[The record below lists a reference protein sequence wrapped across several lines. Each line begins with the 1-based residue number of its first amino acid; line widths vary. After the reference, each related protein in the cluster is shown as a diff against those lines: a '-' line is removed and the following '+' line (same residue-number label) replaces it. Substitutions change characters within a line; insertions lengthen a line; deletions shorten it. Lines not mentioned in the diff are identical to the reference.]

1 MKLLHRYILQGF
13 FRIFG
18 LALAT
23 FVGIYLL
30 VDFFEKVDQFM
41 ANEATIGQYV
51 GYFLIKIPLIATQV
65 TPLAVLMAVFMT
77 LGGLSRS
84 NEITAMRSGGLSLL
98 RISLPLVAVALFIS
112 FTVLVAS
119 EFLTPICARK
129 SNHLLHTEVR
139 GKPEI
144 SYRRD
149 RIWFREGSQLI
160 NIRLANPEQGTLQG
174 LTIYQLGANELLER
188 RIDATSAQ
196 FQEGGWQLEK
206 GTVRSFEGAS
216 GNLSKLERFETLAFP
231 LGKTPKDFQVVET
244 KKEELSFSEL
254 RSLAKKFLAEGYD
267 ATRYRVDMHARLA
280 TPFACLIM
288 AFLGIPFALQKG
300 RHSSIALGIAVS
312 VAIGVSFFILQ
323 SIALALGY
331 SSVLPPLVAAWSANL
346 LFALFGLWLIL
357 SVRE

>member
-30 VDFFEKVDQFM
+30 VDFFEKVDQFL
-41 ANEATIGQYV
+41 ANNATIGQYI
-51 GYFLIKIPLIATQV
+51 GYFLVKIPLIATQV

-77 LGGLSRS
+77 LGSLSRS
-84 NEITAMRSGGLSLL
+84 NEITAMRSGGLSLI
-98 RISLPLVAVALFIS
+98 RISAPLVAVSLLIS
-112 FTVLVAS
+112 LAVLASS
-119 EFLTPICARK
+119 EFLTPLCARK
-129 SNHLLHTEVR
+129 SNHMLHTEVR

-160 NIRLANPEQGTLQG
+160 NIRLANPEQGILQG
-174 LTIYQLGANELLER
+174 LTIYQLGDNDLLQR
-188 RIDATSAQ
+188 RIDAQSAR
-196 FQEGGWQLEK
+196 FQDPGWQLQQ
-206 GTVRSFEGAS
+206 GTVRSFEGA
-216 GNLSKLERFETLAFP
+216 GGAMSKLERFDTLAFP
-231 LGKTPKDFQVVET
+231 LSKTPKDFQVIET
-244 KKEELSFSEL
+244 RKEELSFSEL
-254 RSLAKKFLAEGYD
+254 RSLARKFLAEGYD
-267 ATRYRVDMHARLA
+267 ATRYRVDMHSRLA
-280 TPFACLIM
+280 TPFSCLIM

-312 VAIGVSFFILQ
+312 VGIGVVFFIIQ

-331 SSVLPPLVAAWSANL
+331 SSILPPLVAAWSANL
-346 LFALFGLWLIL
+346 LFCLFGLWLIL

>member
-30 VDFFEKVDQFM
+30 VDFFEKVDQFL
-41 ANEATIGQYV
+41 ANNATIGQYV
-51 GYFLIKIPLIATQV
+51 GYFLVKIPLIATQV

-77 LGGLSRS
+77 LGTLSRS
-84 NEITAMRSGGLSLL
+84 NEITAMRSGGLSLM
-98 RISLPLVAVALFIS
+98 RISAPLVAVSLLIS
-112 FTVLVAS
+112 LLVMASS
-119 EFLTPICARK
+119 EFLTPLCARK
-129 SNHLLHTEVR
+129 SNHMLHTEVR

-160 NIRLANPEQGTLQG
+160 NIRLANPEQGLLQG
-174 LTIYQLGANELLER
+174 LTIYQLGADDLLVK
-188 RIDATSAQ
+188 RIDAQSARFLDQ
-196 FQEGGWQLEK
+196 GWQLEN
-206 GTVRSFEGAS
+206 GAVRSFEGA
-216 GNLSKLERFETLAFP
+216 GGGLSSLEHFDTLALP
-231 LGKTPKDFQVVET
+231 LSKTPKDFQVIET
-244 KKEELSFSEL
+244 RKEELGFREL
-254 RSLAKKFLAEGYD
+254 RALAIKFLAEGYD

-312 VAIGVSFFILQ
+312 VAIGVGFFIIQ

-331 SSVLPPLVAAWSANL
+331 SSILPPLVAAWSANL
-346 LFALFGLWLIL
+346 LFSLFGLWLIL